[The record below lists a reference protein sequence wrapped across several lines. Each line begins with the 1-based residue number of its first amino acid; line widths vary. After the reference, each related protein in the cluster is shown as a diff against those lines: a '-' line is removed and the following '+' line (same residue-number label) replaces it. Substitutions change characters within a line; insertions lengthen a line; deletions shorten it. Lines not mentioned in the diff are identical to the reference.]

1 MYMTIVLCGGSG
13 FIGTHLSKKLIE
25 KGYKVVCVDVAPPSF
40 THEHLF
46 YISCDLSKQTVPYD
60 AFEGVDAV
68 INLAGK
74 SIVGKWTEEFKKQI
88 RLSRVNST
96 INVVQTIENTKQRP
110 PVFINASATGFYGDT
125 KDTIATEQSELGE
138 SFLADVVFDWEQE
151 AKKATEYGVRVVCI
165 RTAPVLGTGGFLHV
179 IRSYGMIG
187 FFMKLSKKDFWMSW
201 IHQED
206 LVNVYLFAIE
216 TQTLQGVVNAS
227 SPNSVKHSEFM
238 KALSTIFKKPLW
250 GSVSARIM
258 RWKYG
263 DLYDELIR
271 NQQVFPKRLIDKG
284 FSFKYPT
291 LLEALQAIKHY
302 EKNR

>member
-1 MYMTIVLCGGSG
+1 MYMTIALCGGSG
-13 FIGTHLSKKLIE
+13 FIGTRLSKKLIE
-25 KGYKVVCVDVAPPSF
+25 KGYKVVCVDIIPPSF

-60 AFEGVDAV
+60 AFEGIDVV

-74 SIVGKWTEEFKKQI
+74 SIVGKWTEEFKRQV
-88 RLSRVNST
+88 RLSRIDST
-96 INVVQTIENTKQRP
+96 INIVQTIANTKQRP
-110 PVFINASATGFYGDT
+110 PVLINASATGFYGDT
-125 KDTIATEQSELGE
+125 KDIVATEQSELGE

-165 RTAPVLGTGGFLHV
+165 RTAPVLGGGGFLHM
-179 IRSYGMIG
+179 IRSYGRIG

-201 IHQED
+201 IHQDD
-206 LVNVYLFAIE
+206 LVNIYLFAIE

-227 SPNSVKHSEFM
+227 SPNPIHHNEFM
-238 KALSTIFKKPLW
+238 KSLGTIFKKPIW
-250 GSVSARIM
+250 GSVPVRIM

-271 NQQVFPKRLIDKG
+271 SQQVSPKRLIDKG
-284 FSFKYPT
+284 FIFTHPT
-291 LLEALQAIKHY
+291 LEEALISIKQH
-302 EKNR
+302 EKN

>member
-1 MYMTIVLCGGSG
+1 MTIALCGGSG
-13 FIGTHLSKKLIE
+13 FIGTLLSKKLIE
-25 KGYKVVCVDVAPPSF
+25 KGYKVVCVDVAPPVF

-46 YISCDLSKQTVPYD
+46 YISCDLSKQTVPYE
-60 AFEGVDAV
+60 AFEGIDVV

-74 SIVGKWTEEFKKQI
+74 SIVGKWTEDFKKQI
-88 RLSRVNST
+88 RLSRIDST
-96 INVVQTIENTKQRP
+96 INIVQTIANTKQRP
-110 PVFINASATGFYGDT
+110 PVLINASATGFYGDT
-125 KDTIATEQSELGE
+125 KDIVATEQSELGE

-165 RTAPVLGTGGFLHV
+165 RTAPVLGSGGFLQM
-179 IRSYGMIG
+179 IRNYGRVG

-201 IHQED
+201 IHQDD
-206 LVNVYLFAIE
+206 LINAYLFAIE

-227 SPNSVKHSEFM
+227 SPNSIKHNEFM
-238 KALSTIFKKPLW
+238 KALSAVFKKPLW
-250 GSVSARIM
+250 GSVPKSIM

-271 NQQVFPKRLIDKG
+271 SQQVSPKRLIDKG
-284 FSFKYPT
+284 FIFTHPT
-291 LLEALQAIKHY
+291 LTEALQAIKQY